1 MESLLSQAFAA
12 ELIELDRFIAVLER
26 EQAALIANDL
36 ADLIEI
42 AKQKAERA
50 QTLEMLA
57 RERKRLFDLNGV
69 AIDDNVPHEMLAVT
83 RLPAA
88 DFPALAAQW
97 RDLLQKAR
105 HASALNQTNGQLIN
119 TRQQQ
124 NQQMIALFQNERA
137 GNLSY
142 DAYGQPRLSSSG
154 HSLGKA

>member
-1 MESLLSQAFAA
+1 MDSLLSQALTA
-12 ELIELDRFIAVLER
+12 ELAELDLFVAVLER

-36 ADLIEI
+36 ADLLEL

-57 RERKRLFDLNGV
+57 RERKRLLELNG
-69 AIDDNVPHEMLAVT
+69 ATIDDNAPHDLIAVT
-83 RLPAA
+83 RLP
-88 DFPALAAQW
+88 PAELPGLAAQW

-124 NQQMIALFQNERA
+124 NQQMMAMFQNERT

-142 DAYGQPRLSSSG
+142 DAYGQPRLNSSG